1 MRILGLIFK
10 ILIFPFKYFYVL
22 LHIIARWSF
31 PLFLPLGCL
40 GNIMALMSAYRHYSF
55 LTALIYFI
63 IFVLPFYLIF
73 IKGGPTFILY
83 SKYNK
88 TLFKYYFFGHLEY
101 KLHSLAYD
109 LFVIWY
115 VLAGSIFIAQIE
127 FSTLFEMIKSAPKII
142 EYYLK

>member
-63 IFVLPFYLIF
+63 IFVLPFCLLF
-73 IKGGPTFILY
+73 IKGVPTFILD

-109 LFVIWY
+109 LFVIWS
-115 VLAGSIFIAQIE
+115 VLVGSIFIAQIE

>member
-1 MRILGLIFK
+1 
-10 ILIFPFKYFYVL
+10 
-22 LHIIARWSF
+22 
-31 PLFLPLGCL
+31 
-40 GNIMALMSAYRHYSF
+40 MALMSAYRHYSF

-115 VLAGSIFIAQIE
+115 VLVGSIFIAQIE

>member
-83 SKYNK
+83 FSYFLSK
-88 TLFKYYFFGHLEY
+88 
-101 KLHSLAYD
+101 
-109 LFVIWY
+109 VI
-115 VLAGSIFIAQIE
+115 L
-127 FSTLFEMIKSAPKII
+127 
-142 EYYLK
+142 